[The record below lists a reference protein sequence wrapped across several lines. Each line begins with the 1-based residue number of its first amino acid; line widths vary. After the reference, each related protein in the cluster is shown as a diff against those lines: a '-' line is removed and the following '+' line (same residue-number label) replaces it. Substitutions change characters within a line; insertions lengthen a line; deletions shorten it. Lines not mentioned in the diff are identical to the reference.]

1 MASVM
6 IFTTRR
12 SAEMMAA
19 IAFARMA
26 ILASTAPSIYQIV
39 LYLLSTGIGLVMASV
54 MIFTT
59 RRSANMMAAI
69 AFHARMAISASTA
82 PSIYQIVLHLFQS
95 PNILLATAFVM
106 IFTIRRS
113 VEMMAAIAFHARM
126 AISASNAPSI
136 YQIVL
141 YLFQSPNIL
150 LATASVMIFTTRRS
164 VEMMAAIASK
174 GIWCCIL
181 EKAMNWF
188 KRQDVWLTT

>member
-1 MASVM
+1 MVLAMAM
-6 IFTTRR
+6 FTTQRLVDGMAR
-12 SAEMMAA
+12 IVDSATM
-19 IAFARMA
+19 MA
-26 ILASTAPSIYQIV
+26 ILAPIAPSIYQIV
-39 LYLLSTGIGLVMASV
+39 LYLLSTRIQLVMASV

-106 IFTIRRS
+106 IFTTRRS

-174 GIWCCIL
+174 GI
-181 EKAMNWF
+181 
-188 KRQDVWLTT
+188 